1 MAAEHNISKT
11 RPAASPDHT
20 GHSGSGPAPAL
31 PADDFTGSQPIPG
44 PAGTAGRAADVS
56 PAGPGGEPASGRF
69 IVFAIVCLALLMAS
83 VDQTIV
89 ATALPALQH
98 DLHAPVNWSSWTIT
112 IYSLGQILVLPLA
125 GKLGDQF
132 GRRRIFLGAAVLF
145 TTASL
150 CCGFAGNIYLL
161 IVLRAVQAI
170 GGGAF
175 MPSATGIVAQIF
187 GRDRDRAVGLF
198 SSIYPVGGIVG
209 PVLGGLF
216 VTYWSWRGIFL
227 VNVPIGIAL
236 IVLGTIFIP
245 VSARTPDQRL
255 DLRSVALLGATL
267 LPAMFGIAWLGNG
280 SSVTSPAFLIPECAA
295 AISLVAF
302 VRHSARAASPFIRIR
317 YLAGHGFGVMN
328 LLNFLY
334 GSSVLGFGALIP
346 LYAHDRYGLAILAGG
361 TLLTARGAG
370 MIATSGVTV
379 FLLRRTGYRWPILAG
394 FSLTAAG
401 LLLTAISPAGL
412 PPYGWLAVAAAVC
425 GIGMGISTPAANNA
439 TLQLAPDQAAA
450 LAGLRAMFRQTGS
463 ITAVSV
469 TTAIVARS
477 ADPGITQAHIFTIFA
492 IILVAT
498 MPLILRV
505 PDHHGRW

>member
-1 MAAEHNISKT
+1 MTAQLLSADNLRSIPT
-11 RPAASPDHT
+11 R
-20 GHSGSGPAPAL
+20 
-31 PADDFTGSQPIPG
+31 
-44 PAGTAGRAADVS
+44 RAAHRR
-56 PAGPGGEPASGRF
+56 EPERLTPLGTLVLLLGAFLPMLDFF
-69 IVFAIVCLALLMAS
+69 IVNVALG
-83 VDQTIV
+83 D
-89 ATALPALQH
+89 LQR
-98 DLHAPVNWSSWTIT
+98 DLHAGPTALEWVVAGYGLTFA
-112 IYSLGQILVLPLA
+112 VLLLA
-125 GKLGDQF
+125 AGRLGDRL
-132 GRRRIFLGAAVLF
+132 GRRRLLGAGVALF
-145 TTASL
+145 TLASL
-150 CCGFAGNIYLL
+150 MCGLAPSAPVLIGARLLQGAGGAL
-161 IVLRAVQAI
+161 ISPTVLAFIGVLYQGAARARAI
-170 GGGAF
+170 GRYASAMGLAAAGG
-175 MPSATGIVAQIF
+175 Q
-187 GRDRDRAVGLF
+187 L
-198 SSIYPVGGIVG
+198 VGGLLLYADPFG
-209 PVLGGLF
+209 LG
-216 VTYWSWRGIFL
+216 WRIIFL